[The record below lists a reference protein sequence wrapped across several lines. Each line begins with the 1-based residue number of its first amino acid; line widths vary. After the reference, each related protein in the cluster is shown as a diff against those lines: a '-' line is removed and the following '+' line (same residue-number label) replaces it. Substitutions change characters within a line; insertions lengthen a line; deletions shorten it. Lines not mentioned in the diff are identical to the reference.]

1 MGLCTPAQNKH
12 YSLNDVNQII
22 INGRVKDVT
31 KDYLLEESIKMP
43 LNSKYTLTNSKL
55 GKGAFGKVLIGE
67 DNKGNKYAIKI
78 LKKIKILYGQL
89 LSNEVKIGMKL
100 NHPNILGIKEVYE
113 DKKNISFVMDYI
125 DGGTLF
131 DYIVSSPCG
140 RLDTEITLDIIIQ
153 ILKALDYL
161 HNELKICHRDI
172 KPENILIS
180 FNEDDKPFIK
190 LIDFGFSE
198 EIKKGEKF
206 RGKFGTK
213 KYMPPEI
220 IQRLPYTEKVDMWS
234 TGVLLFNMETGCSP
248 FNNNDGNDILEYQII
263 NADIKF
269 ESIINKDIR
278 NLCKSLMERNPNKR
292 IDAKNAFIKAINI
305 QNKLFGN
312 YNNNINELL

>member
-1 MGLCTPAQNKH
+1 MGLCTPVQNKH

-190 LIDFGFSE
+190 LIDFGFS
-198 EIKKGEKF
+198 
-206 RGKFGTK
+206 
-213 KYMPPEI
+213 
-220 IQRLPYTEKVDMWS
+220 
-234 TGVLLFNMETGCSP
+234 
-248 FNNNDGNDILEYQII
+248 
-263 NADIKF
+263 
-269 ESIINKDIR
+269 
-278 NLCKSLMERNPNKR
+278 
-292 IDAKNAFIKAINI
+292 
-305 QNKLFGN
+305 
-312 YNNNINELL
+312 